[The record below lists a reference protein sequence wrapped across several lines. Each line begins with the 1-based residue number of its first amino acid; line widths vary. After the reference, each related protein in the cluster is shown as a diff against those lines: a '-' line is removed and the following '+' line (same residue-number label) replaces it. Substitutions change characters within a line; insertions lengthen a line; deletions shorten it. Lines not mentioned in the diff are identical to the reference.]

1 VTGNRTSGVP
11 IRTGRRTNGG
21 RRARASEPGPG
32 RNRPAVNRLTIA
44 RGRTAGRPCPPASTL
59 TGAAGGL
66 AGGRSPAARG
76 GGGQAPGRGEGGEPA
91 PPPAAASGR
100 PGTFLARRSWRRARR
115 REIRAARRTVAGRH
129 PLLTAVCALLLILT
143 PVWISLGSAL
153 ANPGL
158 GSSASA
164 RGAEWLRGHGGSSI
178 VNWA

>member
-59 TGAAGGL
+59 TGAAGGVG
-66 AGGRSPAARG
+66 GGRD
-76 GGGQAPGRGEGGEPA
+76 PGPGERGEPA
-91 PPPAAASGR
+91 PPAPAASGR

-129 PLLTAVCALLLILT
+129 PLLTA
-143 PVWISLGSAL
+143 
-153 ANPGL
+153 
-158 GSSASA
+158 
-164 RGAEWLRGHGGSSI
+164 
-178 VNWA
+178 